1 MSWKLKREAGEFCFI
16 NRMIDTQTF
25 VQALEQ
31 EKSFEWKKKKTK
43 PVYKNPKLNEF
54 HKFNISRQSE
64 PKGS

>member
-31 EKSFEWKKKKTK
+31 EKSFEWKKQQTGLQKSETK
-43 PVYKNPKLNEF
+43 RIPQ
-54 HKFNISRQSE
+54 I
-64 PKGS
+64 